1 MTNNIGNK
9 MQVINNGA
17 ARGGRSFVHFVAI
30 YFKASTSAVSS
41 QMYIFNSLD
50 LLQRCLHPC

>member
-1 MTNNIGNK
+1 MLVKNNS
-9 MQVINNGA
+9 A

-30 YFKASTSAVSS
+30 YFKPSTLAVSS

-50 LLQRCLHPC
+50 LLQRCLRHC